1 MSRLA
6 FFLGV
11 FSVGLVVFLFM
22 TGQFSASDENQA
34 GVSPIEPIDQTDLNR
49 VTHHSYDYSLG
60 RLRFTLRGEV
70 DLTSGVV
77 LSPESLVSQRDLLS
91 ASIEMPVFAEGRTEP
106 VDQILI
112 EADRIVTDPGGR
124 VADVIGQLQAVG
136 AGGTPRLTTRDM
148 RIRWADGEDVRIEG
162 SSAVQVEWP
171 ALELR
176 SSSGLDGSLGSGTG
190 LTNLRFAPPLI
201 IAVKGN
207 ASEGEGGLDG
217 DPGRQIRILCHG
229 PMTLAGSEK
238 IARFH
243 GGVHIFESDPEAP
256 LDPKLDP
263 PQRHIYADQLDLHL
277 EPTSRRLVKI
287 EAGRRENP
295 VTIHL
300 GGGIR
305 VEGERLDWSEGETQI
320 RLSDGIV
327 IHSEVGT
334 FKAQQATVLTGES
347 RCIVSGGVTGSLQSM
362 AISSGTPDP
371 EAESN
376 WSVDAESAEFHFAE
390 GQLMSLTAR
399 GKSGESVSIQEQRQD
414 GARIVGDELWWRAD
428 EGQLEVLSSEGSRAR
443 FSEGKNR
450 IEADSA
456 ALSIGSP
463 RLVFRGGVTAELV
476 ELPQGPSF
484 TAPRWLGEN
493 PGCVVV
499 AQQMTLLWDGKQR
512 LKQLDAQAGDSPME
526 LRVHG
531 AEKMQLIGDLLQ
543 WRGVDGQLTLTGAGR
558 QRLTLEGRAELI
570 ADRLSILLSQNLAS
584 GEGSVEGTLSRPG
597 DTEQQSPVTIL
608 CDSLV
613 VSLAPDDEQK
623 ITDDPASSN
632 PTPAGSVIGVRA
644 LSSEDGRVQI
654 QEGTFVA
661 RCGELLWDAVKQR
674 YRFQGKGLQQ
684 VEVATRGGTPDR
696 IEAETITLDPIDG
709 SAELVGDARARVYLG
724 NASTEGAVETIEKM
738 AWNLE
743 SDRIDA
749 KLDLSGD
756 QIRLVEVSAVKDVR
770 LHQKEGG
777 IEFRGQH
784 CRWNQQ
790 QQRLILSSIDGQ
802 GLQTF
807 VRGDD
812 PQDEVVARE
821 VVVVRS
827 TAEGPGSPERLEVLL
842 SSVLSATFQLQ
853 GAAEDEPGQFEMRAD
868 ELLLVLKETLEGGS
882 LSPHE
887 VLAWGSTDLHGGP
900 YRILAERARVLI
912 RNRSVE
918 LEGGDKQPVQVLRDG
933 TSDLPPS
940 RSVKL
945 TWGPR
950 GYRVQNLPRGGGWSL
965 KDVDSALD
973 RMDRRD
979 HRPESR

>member
-11 FSVGLVVFLFM
+11 FSVGLVVFLFL
-22 TGQFSASDENQA
+22 TGQFSISDENPD
-34 GVSPIEPIDQTDLNR
+34 GVSPIEPIETTDLNR
-49 VTHHSYDYSLG
+49 VTHHSYDYALG

-70 DLTSGVV
+70 DLTSGLV
-77 LSPESLVSQRDLLS
+77 LSPENLVSQRDLIS
-91 ASIEMPVFAEGRTEP
+91 ASIEMPVYAEGRTDP

-112 EADRIVTDPGGR
+112 KADRIITDPGGQQAE
-124 VADVIGQLQAVG
+124 VVGQLHAIG
-136 AGGTPRLTTRDM
+136 AGGSPQLTTRDM
-148 RIRWADGEDVRIEG
+148 RFRWADGEDVRIQG
-162 SSAVQVEWP
+162 SSAVQVAWP

-176 SSSGLDGSLGSGTG
+176 GANGLDGSIGSGTG
-190 LTNLRFAPPLI
+190 LNSLRFFPPLI

-207 ASEGEGGLDG
+207 GSEGEIGLEG
-217 DPGRQIRILCHG
+217 QPGRQIRILCHG
-229 PMTLAGSEK
+229 PMTLEGAQK
-238 IARFH
+238 IAHFE
-243 GGVHIFESDPEAP
+243 GGVQIFESDPDAP
-256 LDPKLDP
+256 LDPTLAV
-263 PQRHIYADQLDLHL
+263 PQRHIYADYLDLHL
-277 EPTSRRLVKI
+277 EPTTRRLVKI
-287 EAGRRENP
+287 EARRRDLP

-305 VEGERLDWSEGETQI
+305 VEGERLDWSEGESQI
-320 RLSDGIV
+320 RLSEGIV
-327 IHSEVGT
+327 IYSEVGT
-334 FKAQQATVLTGES
+334 FHAMEATVLTGES
-347 RCIVSGGVTGSLQSM
+347 RCIVSGGVTGSLRSM

-376 WSVDAESAEFHFAE
+376 WIVDAESAEFHFDE

-399 GKSGESVSIQEQRQD
+399 GKSGESVSIREQRQG
-414 GARIVGDELWWRAD
+414 GARIVGDELWWRAE

-443 FSEGKNR
+443 FFEGKNH

-476 ELPQGPSF
+476 ELPKGPSF
-484 TAPRWLGEN
+484 TTPRWLGED
-493 PGCVVV
+493 PRCQVV

-512 LKQLDAQAGDSPME
+512 LKQLDAQGGESPLE
-526 LRVHG
+526 LRVLG
-531 AEKMQLIGDLLQ
+531 TEKLQLIGDRLQ
-543 WRGVDGQLTLTGAGR
+543 WRGVDGQLTLTGEGR
-558 QRLTLEGRAELI
+558 QKLTIGDRAELI
-570 ADRLSILLSQNLAS
+570 ADRLSMSMSQNLAS
-584 GEGSVEGTLSRPG
+584 GEGSVVGTVSRPG
-597 DTEQQSPVTIL
+597 DDEQPIPVTIL
-608 CDSLV
+608 CDSVV
-613 VSLAPDDEQK
+613 VSLAPDDQQLT
-623 ITDDPASSN
+623 TDDARSSN
-632 PTPAGSVIGVRA
+632 PSAAGSIIGVRA
-644 LSSEDGRVQI
+644 LSGEDGRVQI
-654 QEGTFVA
+654 EDGTFLA
-661 RCGELLWDAVKQR
+661 RCDELLWDAAKQR

-684 VEVATRGGTPDR
+684 VELAAGGATPDR
-696 IEAETITLDPIDG
+696 IEAETITLDPIRG
-709 SAELVGDARARVYLG
+709 TAELVGDARARVYLG
-724 NASTEGAVETIEKM
+724 NASADGVVETIEKM

-756 QIRLVEVSAVKDVR
+756 QIRLVEVSAAKNVR
-770 LHQKEGG
+770 LHQQQGG

-784 CRWNQQ
+784 CRWDQQ
-790 QQRLILSSIDGQ
+790 QQRLILSSVDGQ

-807 VRGDD
+807 VRGDG
-812 PQDEVVARE
+812 PKDEVVARE

-827 TAEGPGSPERLEVLL
+827 TSESPGSPERLEVLL
-842 SSVLSATFQLQ
+842 SSVLSATFQMQ

-868 ELLLVLKETLEGGS
+868 ELLLVLKETAESGS

-887 VLAWGSTDLHGGP
+887 VLAWGSTDLRGGP

-918 LEGGDKQPVQVLRDG
+918 LEGGDNQPVQVLRDG

-950 GYRVQNLPRGGGWSL
+950 GYRVQNLPRGGGWSIR
-965 KDVDSALD
+965 DVDSALE
-973 RMDRRD
+973 RMDRSD
-979 HRPESR
+979 HGPEPR

>member
-11 FSVGLVVFLFM
+11 FSVGLVVFLFL
-22 TGQFSASDENQA
+22 TGQFSISDENPD
-34 GVSPIEPIDQTDLNR
+34 GVSPIEPIEPIDRNR
-49 VTHHSYDYSLG
+49 VSAPFYDYSFG
-60 RLRFTLRGEV
+60 RLRFILRGEV
-70 DLTSGVV
+70 DLTSGLV
-77 LSPESLVSQRDLLS
+77 LSPDSLESQRDLLS
-91 ASIEMPVFAEGRTEP
+91 ASIEMPVYAEGRTDP

-112 EADRIVTDPGGR
+112 EADRIVADPGAS

-148 RIRWADGEDVRIEG
+148 RFRWADGEDTRIEG
-162 SSAVQVEWP
+162 SSAVHVEWP
-171 ALELR
+171 ELELR
-176 SSSGLDGSLGSGTG
+176 GANGLEGSIGSGTG
-190 LTNLRFAPPLI
+190 LNSLRFSPPLI

-207 ASEGEGGLDG
+207 ASEGGVGLDG
-217 DPGRQIRILCHG
+217 DPGRQIRILCNG
-229 PMTLAGSEK
+229 PMTLRGAER
-238 IARFH
+238 IAHFE
-243 GGVHIFESDPEAP
+243 GGVQIFESDPDAP
-256 LDPKLDP
+256 LDPTIAA
-263 PQRHIYADQLDLHL
+263 PQRHIYADYLDLHL

-287 EAGRRENP
+287 EASRRENP

-305 VEGERLDWSEGETQI
+305 VEGERLDWSEGESQI
-320 RLSDGIV
+320 RLSEGIV

-334 FKAQQATVLTGES
+334 FHAMEATVLTGES
-347 RCIVSGGVTGSLQSM
+347 RCIVSGGVTGSLRSM

-376 WSVDAESAEFHFAE
+376 WIVDAESAEFHFDA

-399 GKSGESVSIQEQRQD
+399 GKSGESVSIREQRQG
-414 GARIVGDELWWRAD
+414 GARIVGDELWWRAE

-443 FSEGKNR
+443 FSAGKNH

-484 TAPRWLGEN
+484 TTPRWLGED
-493 PGCVVV
+493 PRCQVV

-512 LKQLDAQAGDSPME
+512 LKQLDAQGGESPLE
-526 LRVHG
+526 LRVLG
-531 AEKMQLIGDLLQ
+531 TEKLQLIGDRLQ
-543 WRGVDGQLTLTGAGR
+543 WRGVDGQLTLTGEGR
-558 QRLTLEGRAELI
+558 QKLTIGDRVELI
-570 ADRLSILLSQNLAS
+570 ADRLSMSMSQNLAS
-584 GEGSVEGTLSRPG
+584 GEGSVVGTVSRPG
-597 DTEQQSPVTIL
+597 DDEQPIPVTIL
-608 CDSLV
+608 CDSVV
-613 VSLAPDDEQK
+613 VSLAPDDQQVT
-623 ITDDPASSN
+623 TDDARSSN
-632 PTPAGSVIGVRA
+632 PSAAGSIIGVRA
-644 LSSEDGRVQI
+644 LSGEDGRVQI
-654 QEGTFVA
+654 EDGTFLA
-661 RCGELLWDAVKQR
+661 RCDELLWDAVKQR
-674 YRFQGKGLQQ
+674 YRFQGRGLQH
-684 VEVATRGGTPDR
+684 VELAAGGATPDR
-696 IEAETITLDPIDG
+696 IEAETITLDPIQG
-709 SAELVGDARARVYLG
+709 TAELVGDARARVYLG
-724 NASTEGAVETIEKM
+724 NASADGVVETIEKM

-756 QIRLVEVSAVKDVR
+756 QIRLIEVSAAKNVR
-770 LHQKEGG
+770 LHQPQGG

-784 CRWNQQ
+784 CRWDQQ
-790 QQRLILSSIDGQ
+790 QQRLVLSSVDGQ

-807 VRGDD
+807 VRGDG
-812 PQDEVVARE
+812 PKDEVVARE

-827 TAEGPGSPERLEVLL
+827 TSESPGSPERLEVLL
-842 SSVLSATFQLQ
+842 SSVLSATFQMQ

-868 ELLLVLKETLEGGS
+868 ELLLVLKETAESGS

-887 VLAWGSTDLHGGP
+887 VLAWGSTDLRGGP

-918 LEGGDKQPVQVLRDG
+918 LEGGDNQPVQVLRDG

-950 GYRVQNLPRGGGWSL
+950 GYRVQNLPRGGGWSIR
-965 KDVDSALD
+965 DVDSALE
-973 RMDRRD
+973 RMDRSD
-979 HRPESR
+979 HGPEPR

>member
-1 MSRLA
+1 LSRLA

-11 FSVGLVVFLFM
+11 FSVGLVVFLFL
-22 TGQFSASDENQA
+22 TGQFSISDENPD
-34 GVSPIEPIDQTDLNR
+34 GVSPIEPIETTDLNR
-49 VTHHSYDYSLG
+49 VTHHSYDYALG

-70 DLTSGVV
+70 DLTSGLV
-77 LSPESLVSQRDLLS
+77 LSPENLVSQRDLIS
-91 ASIEMPVFAEGRTEP
+91 ASIEMPVYAEGRTDP

-112 EADRIVTDPGGR
+112 RADRIITDPGGQQAE
-124 VADVIGQLQAVG
+124 VVGQLHAIG
-136 AGGTPRLTTRDM
+136 AGGSPQLTTRDM
-148 RIRWADGEDVRIEG
+148 RFRWADGEDIRIQG
-162 SSAVQVEWP
+162 SSAVQVAWP

-176 SSSGLDGSLGSGTG
+176 GANGLDGSIGSGTG
-190 LTNLRFAPPLI
+190 LNSLRFSPPLI

-207 ASEGEGGLDG
+207 GSEGETGLEG
-217 DPGRQIRILCHG
+217 HPGRQIRILCNG
-229 PMTLAGSEK
+229 PMTLEGAQK
-238 IARFH
+238 IAHFE
-243 GGVHIFESDPEAP
+243 GGVQIFESDPDAP
-256 LDPKLDP
+256 LDPTLAA
-263 PQRHIYADQLDLHL
+263 PQRHIYADFLDLHL
-277 EPTSRRLVKI
+277 EPTTRRLVKI
-287 EAGRRENP
+287 EARRRDHP

-305 VEGERLDWSEGETQI
+305 VEGERLDWSEGESQI
-320 RLSDGIV
+320 RLSEGIV

-334 FKAQQATVLTGES
+334 FHAMEATVLTGES
-347 RCIVSGGVTGSLQSM
+347 RCIVSGGVTGSLRSM

-376 WSVDAESAEFHFAE
+376 WSVEAESAEFHFDE
-390 GQLMSLTAR
+390 GQLLSLTAR
-399 GKSGESVSIQEQRQD
+399 GKSGESVSIREQRQG
-414 GARIVGDELWWRAD
+414 GARIVGDELWWRAE

-443 FSEGKNR
+443 FSEGKNH

-484 TAPRWLGEN
+484 TTPRWLGED
-493 PGCVVV
+493 PLCQVI

-512 LKQLDAQAGDSPME
+512 LKQLDAQGGESPLE
-526 LRVHG
+526 LLVLG
-531 AEKMQLIGDLLQ
+531 TEKLQLIGDRLQ
-543 WRGVDGQLTLTGAGR
+543 WRGVDGQLTLTGEDR
-558 QRLTLEGRAELI
+558 QKLTIGDRAELI
-570 ADRLSILLSQNLAS
+570 ADRLSMSMSQNLAS
-584 GEGSVEGTLSRPG
+584 GEGSVVGTVSRPG
-597 DTEQQSPVTIL
+597 DDEQPIPVTIL
-608 CDSLV
+608 CDSVV
-613 VSLAPDDEQK
+613 VSLAPDEQQV
-623 ITDDPASSN
+623 TPDDARSSN
-632 PTPAGSVIGVRA
+632 PSAAGSIIGVRA
-644 LSSEDGRVQI
+644 LSGEDGRVQI
-654 QEGTFVA
+654 EDGTFRA
-661 RCGELLWDAVKQR
+661 RCDELLWDAEKQR

-684 VEVATRGGTPDR
+684 VEIAAGGATPDR
-696 IEAETITLDPIDG
+696 IEAETITLDPIQG
-709 SAELVGDARARVYLG
+709 TAELVGDARARVYLG
-724 NASTEGAVETIEKM
+724 NASADGVVETIEKM

-756 QIRLVEVSAVKDVR
+756 QIRLVEVSAAKNVR
-770 LHQKEGG
+770 LHQQEGG

-784 CRWNQQ
+784 CRWDQQ
-790 QQRLILSSIDGQ
+790 QQRLILSSVDGQ

-807 VRGDD
+807 VRGDG

-827 TAEGPGSPERLEVLL
+827 TSAGPGSPERLEVLL
-842 SSVLSATFQLQ
+842 SSVLSATFQMQ
-853 GAAEDEPGQFEMRAD
+853 GTAEDEPGQFEMRAD
-868 ELLLVLKETLEGGS
+868 ELLLVLKETAESGS

-887 VLAWGSTDLHGGP
+887 VLAWGSTDLRGGP

-918 LEGGDKQPVQVLRDG
+918 LEGGDNQPVQVLRDG

-950 GYRVQNLPRGGGWSL
+950 GYRVQNLPRGGGWSIR
-965 KDVDSALD
+965 DVDSALE
-973 RMDRRD
+973 RMDRSD
-979 HRPESR
+979 HGPEPR

>member
-22 TGQFSASDENQA
+22 TGQFSATDDNPEGA
-34 GVSPIEPIDQTDLNR
+34 SPIEPIDLTELNR
-49 VTHHSYDYSLG
+49 VSAPFYDYSLG
-60 RLRFTLRGEV
+60 RLRFILRGEV
-70 DLTSGVV
+70 DLTSGLV
-77 LSPESLVSQRDLLS
+77 LSPDNLNSQRDLLS
-91 ASIEMPVFAEGRTEP
+91 ASIEMPVYAEGRTDP

-112 EADRIVTDPGGR
+112 EADRIVADPGGE
-124 VADVIGQLQAVG
+124 VAEVMGQLQAVG
-136 AGGTPRLTTRDM
+136 AGGIPRLTTRDM
-148 RIRWADGEDVRIEG
+148 RIRWADGEDIRIEG
-162 SSAVQVEWP
+162 SSAVHVEWP

-176 SSSGLDGSLGSGTG
+176 GANGLEGSIGSGTG
-190 LTNLRFAPPLI
+190 LNSLRFSPPLI
-201 IAVKGN
+201 IAVKAN
-207 ASEGEGGLDG
+207 ASEGGSGLDG
-217 DPGRQIRILCHG
+217 DPGRQIRILCNG
-229 PMTLAGSEK
+229 PMMLGGSQR
-238 IARFH
+238 IARFE
-243 GGVHIFESDPEAP
+243 GGVQIFESDPEAP
-256 LDPKLDP
+256 LDPMLAP

-287 EAGRRENP
+287 EAKRRENP

-305 VEGERLDWSEGETQI
+305 VEGERLDWSEGQTQV
-320 RLSDGIV
+320 RLSEGIV

-334 FKAQQATVLTGES
+334 FNAQEATVLTSES
-347 RCIVSGGVTGSLQSM
+347 RCIVSGGVTGWLQSM

-371 EAESN
+371 DAESN
-376 WSVDAESAEFHFAE
+376 WSVSAESAEFLFAE
-390 GQLMSLTAR
+390 GQLQSLTAR

-428 EGQLEVLSSEGSRAR
+428 EGQLEVISGEGSRAR
-443 FSEGKNR
+443 FSEGKNH

-463 RLVFRGGVTAELV
+463 RLVFRGGVSAELV

-484 TAPRWLGEN
+484 TTPRWLGED
-493 PGCVVV
+493 PGCHVV
-499 AQQMTLLWDGKQR
+499 AQQMTLLWDGEQR
-512 LKQLDAQAGDSPME
+512 LKQLDAQAGESPME
-526 LRVHG
+526 LLVQG
-531 AEKMQLIGDLLQ
+531 TEKLQLIGDRLQ
-543 WRGVDGQLTLTGAGR
+543 WRGVDGQLTLTGEGR
-558 QRLTLEGRAELI
+558 QKLTIADRAELI
-570 ADRLSILLSQNLAS
+570 ADRLSMSLSQNLAS
-584 GEGSVEGTLSRPG
+584 GEGSVEGTMSHPG
-597 DTEQQSPVTIL
+597 GTEQQLPVTIL
-608 CDSLV
+608 CHSLV
-613 VSLAPDDEQK
+613 VSLAPDVQHVT
-623 ITDDPASSN
+623 TDDPASSN
-632 PTPAGSVIGVRA
+632 RTAAGSVIGVRA

-654 QEGTFVA
+654 QDGNFVA
-661 RCGELLWDAVKQR
+661 RCGELLWDAEKQR

-684 VEVATRGGTPDR
+684 VEVAAGGATPDR
-696 IEAETITLDPIDG
+696 IEAETITLDPIEG
-709 SAELVGDARARVYLG
+709 TAELVGDARARVYLG
-724 NASTEGAVETIEKM
+724 NASADGAVETIEKM

-756 QIRLVEVSAVKDVR
+756 QIRLMEVSAAKDVR
-770 LHQKEGG
+770 LHQIEGG

-807 VRGDD
+807 VRGDESK
-812 PQDEVVARE
+812 DEVVARE

-827 TAEGPGSPERLEVLL
+827 TAEDPGSPERLEVLL
-842 SSVLSATFQLQ
+842 SSVLSATFQLE
-853 GAAEDEPGQFEMRAD
+853 GAAEDEPGHFEMRAD

-887 VLAWGSTDLHGGP
+887 VLAWGSTDLRGGP

-918 LEGGDKQPVQVLRDG
+918 LEGGAKQPVQVLRDG

-973 RMDRRD
+973 RMDRSD
-979 HRPESR
+979 HAPEPR